1 MRGFSERTAVNTP
14 LQGTAADLIKL
25 AMIRVARELRE
36 QKLRTKMVLQVHDE
50 LVLDVPADEVDEVRE
65 RVQQAMEQVIELK
78 VPIVADVAVGPN
90 WRDLK

>member
-1 MRGFSERTAVNTP
+1 
-14 LQGTAADLIKL
+14 
-25 AMIRVARELRE
+25 MIRVARELRE

-50 LVLDVPADEVDEVRE
+50 LVLDVPTEEVDEVRE
-65 RVQQAMEQVIELK
+65 RVRQAMEQVIELK